1 MVRAALHSRA
11 QYKYER
17 ATHSRFPF
25 TNVMG
30 RVRVCLTLMPG
41 QSANADCRR
50 APGRHLWFTD
60 VIPGGPFATRAHA
73 SNVAGNRTS
82 FVHSNRSGW
91 RMIDARVRH
100 GWNSQARPGCRREM
114 VRFAQNIKLQ
124 QMANRRCTSGSPVW
138 ISAFSPWLH
147 RADTCT
153 SCQVSARFRPRTM
166 TDSPALHPLHSTAAI
181 RKQRRSA
188 FASFRRPQTVETV
201 RTDRAPPKK
210 QSTNGREASP
220 DQGTSPRCF
229 ARARHRNRPR
239 GSARPKHRQ

>member
-1 MVRAALHSRA
+1 
-11 QYKYER
+11 
-17 ATHSRFPF
+17 
-25 TNVMG
+25 
-30 RVRVCLTLMPG
+30 MPG

-73 SNVAGNRTS
+73 SGVADNRMV

-100 GWNSQARPGCRREM
+100 EWNSQARPGCRREM

-138 ISAFSPWLH
+138 ISAFSHWLH

-153 SCQVSARFRPRTM
+153 SCQASARFRPRTRL
-166 TDSPALHPLHSTAAI
+166 TRQLCTRSTPFHFNFADYISVPLRSDGRKLARQSGHKSCAPEDSKGRDAPHVGQVAI
-181 RKQRRSA
+181 W
-188 FASFRRPQTVETV
+188 
-201 RTDRAPPKK
+201 
-210 QSTNGREASP
+210 
-220 DQGTSPRCF
+220 PRDF
-229 ARARHRNRPR
+229 VRPR
-239 GSARPKHRQ
+239 HQQYGARLRLSPKARQ